1 MAFNQSISAPYAGAS
16 TGYPVHVEF
25 PILEN
30 HNKFYAIPIV
40 GYVVRWVM
48 LIPYI
53 IVLAVL
59 GLVVYVCQLVVWFP
73 VMTTGQ
79 YPAWAFRLNT
89 GLIRYV
95 KRFSSFQ
102 YGLTDRYPSF
112 SLEDHPGDG
121 DAMVVFEPQQSY
133 SKFYAIPIVGI
144 VVKEI
149 MLIPHL
155 VILYILDLRGGGRA
169 VGDLDPSAVRRPI
182 PAVGLPTGGRL
193 YSLERSRVG
202 LRPRAHRPV
211 SSIQPLRIAVHQA
224 LVGNPRRPPARN
236 LVRAASVFFGAGTGD
251 GGAGPRIFRADAPL
265 HGGASK
271 PTSRASGRNP
281 EE

>member
-1 MAFNQSISAPYAGAS
+1 MAFNQSISAPYAGSS

-40 GYVVRWVM
+40 GYVVRMVM

-79 YPAWAFRLNT
+79 YPAWAYRLNT

-102 YGLTDRYPSF
+102 YGLTDTYPSF

-133 SKFYAIPIVGI
+133 SKFWAIPIVGI

-149 MLIPHL
+149 ILIPHII
-155 VILYILDLRGGGRA
+155 ILYILTYVVGIVQLVTWIPVLFGGK
-169 VGDLDPSAVRRPI
+169 
-182 PAVGLPTGGRL
+182 
-193 YSLERSRVG
+193 Y
-202 LRPRAHRPV
+202 
-211 SSIQPLRIAVHQA
+211 PLWGYQ
-224 LVGNPRRPPARN
+224 LVGGYIRWSARVLAYGLGLTDLYPPFS
-236 LVRAASVFFGAGTGD
+236 LS
-251 GGAGPRIFRADAPL
+251 
-265 HGGASK
+265 
-271 PTSRASGRNP
+271 
-281 EE
+281 E